1 MGRHVY
7 NHALAVLLHPL
18 YIKLDKLLL
27 NVVSFCELFVEAHN
41 HKFMFVK
48 LFTNKLGINLDI
60 LTDIF
65 RNMMSLHSLCK
76 HVKCNW
82 CDHRYTIQKLQE
94 KGSWPAWIF
103 MWFIMWLMDMNPS
116 PHIRLCESYCA
127 QLSGTSGKALSTVR
141 AGMQIAV
148 HVLLPMDPQ

>member
-27 NVVSFCELFVEAHN
+27 NVVSFCELCVEAYN
-41 HKFMFVK
+41 QKFMSVK

-65 RNMMSLHSLCK
+65 RNMMCLHSLCER
-76 HVKCNW
+76 VKCNC
-82 CDHRYTIQKLQE
+82 CDNSNTIPKLQE
-94 KGSWPAWIF
+94 KCS
-103 MWFIMWLMDMNPS
+103 
-116 PHIRLCESYCA
+116 
-127 QLSGTSGKALSTVR
+127 
-141 AGMQIAV
+141 
-148 HVLLPMDPQ
+148 